1 MTTSKFQ
8 NHRNRAKKEGK
19 ALRRLTTDPLPLQ
32 LSLESLAK
40 KMPFFIIPP
49 DERKDLHVEIS
60 ESDSS
65 DDEAEEVHVR
75 QFFLNSL

>member
-1 MTTSKFQ
+1 
-8 NHRNRAKKEGK
+8 
-19 ALRRLTTDPLPLQ
+19 
-32 LSLESLAK
+32 
-40 KMPFFIIPP
+40 MPFFIIPP